1 MEPITITTPGV
12 QKMLQNLQPHKAT
25 GPDRIP
31 SGLLKE
37 LARELAPALTYIY
50 QTSLNAG
57 IVPDDWKI
65 AHVVPIFLER

>member
-12 QKMLQNLQPHKAT
+12 KKLLQNLQPHKAT

-31 SGLLKE
+31 SRLLKE
-37 LARELAPALTYIY
+37 LACELAPALVYIY

-57 IVPDDWKI
+57 TVPD
-65 AHVVPIFLER
+65 VGLENGTRCPNL